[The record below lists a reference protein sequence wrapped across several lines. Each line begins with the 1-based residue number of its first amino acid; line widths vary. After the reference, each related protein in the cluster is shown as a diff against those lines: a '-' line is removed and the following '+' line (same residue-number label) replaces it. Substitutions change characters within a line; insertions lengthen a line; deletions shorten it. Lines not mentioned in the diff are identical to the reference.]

1 MRNVIFL
8 SPPGAG
14 KGTMSEYL
22 VKEFNYEHISTG
34 NMLREKAKVDESIAA
49 VMKSGALV
57 SDDVMISLLK
67 ETLSNLDKNKPFILD
82 GLPRTL
88 HQAEVLDIILND
100 LGKRDYVVVYIDV
113 DQNILLDRV
122 IGRRVC
128 PRCHKTYNCRVVEFM
143 PKEENICDLC
153 GQELMTRTDDNE
165 ESFTVRYQ
173 NYLDSTHPLL
183 EYYKN
188 LNRLKTI
195 NNNSNNQN
203 DALLDLVGVISD

>member
-22 VKEFNYEHISTG
+22 VKEYDYEHISTG
-34 NMLREKAKVDESIAA
+34 NMLREKAKVDESIASI
-49 VMKSGALV
+49 MKSGALV

-67 ETLSNLDKNKPFILD
+67 ETLNNIPENKPFILD

-88 HQAEVLDIILND
+88 HQAQVLDIILND
-100 LGKRDYVVVYIDV
+100 LGKKDYVVVYIDV
-113 DQNILLDRV
+113 DEDVLLKRV

-128 PRCHKTYNCRVVEFM
+128 PRCHKTYNCNVVEFM

-165 ESFTVRYQ
+165 ESYTIRYQ
-173 NYLDSTHPLL
+173 NYLESTQPLI
-183 EYYKN
+183 EYYKKMD
-188 LNRLKTI
+188 RLKVI
-195 NNNSNNQN
+195 NNDSNNQN
-203 DALLDLVGVISD
+203 DALLCLAGVLSD